1 MRNMEDNNRF
11 GALETSFTNKGKS
24 HFLTRKICD
33 VIIIEKA
40 INLKISHQSELDLY
54 P

>member
-11 GALETSFTNKGKS
+11 GALETSSSNKGKS
-24 HFLTRKICD
+24 YFLTRKICD
-33 VIIIEKA
+33 VIIIENA
-40 INLKISHQSELDLY
+40 IKLKISHQSELDLY